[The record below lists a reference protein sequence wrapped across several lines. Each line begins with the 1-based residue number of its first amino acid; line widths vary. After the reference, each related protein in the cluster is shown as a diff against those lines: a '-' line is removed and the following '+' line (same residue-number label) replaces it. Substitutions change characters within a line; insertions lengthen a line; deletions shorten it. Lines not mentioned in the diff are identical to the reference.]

1 MKLLYI
7 IQFVILIVFCSC
19 EKKVAKLE
27 ELVSRP
33 KFNDTSFYDVIG
45 TKDKEYSLI
54 RVNNFSNKIVGVGI
68 VNTKTLVP
76 IGEWFYLN
84 NDGTLNDFILL
95 NKDGKNKMLNY
106 NNCFSPSIFLDSIG
120 ILSNGNNMLFFSF
133 FQREDRVNKIKLLL
147 IDEEAEKTD
156 SIEFK
161 SDSHPFLNVELKGKL
176 PSHIQFKLEE
186 VVNDTVMG
194 HFEDIPFQLDT
205 IKKVSLPTKVSKI
218 YTKKVQLKE
227 AGVTLLD

>member
-1 MKLLYI
+1 MKLLHI
-7 IQFVILIVFCSC
+7 IQFLVLIVFCSC

-45 TKDKEYSLI
+45 TKEKEYSLI
-54 RVNNFSNKIVGVGI
+54 RVINFLNKIVGVGI
-68 VNTKTLVP
+68 INTETLVP

-84 NDGTLNDFILL
+84 NDGTLNNFKLL
-95 NKDGKNKMLNY
+95 TKEGKNKMLHY

-120 ILSNGNNMLFFSF
+120 VSSNGNNMLFFSF

-161 SDSHPFLNVELKGKL
+161 SDNHPFLNVELKGKL
-176 PSHIQFKLEE
+176 PSHIQFKIEE
-186 VVNDTVMG
+186 VVSDTVMG
-194 HFEDIPFQLDT
+194 YFEDIPFQLDT

-218 YTKKVQLKE
+218 YTKKVRLE
-227 AGVTLLD
+227 DAGVSIK